1 MKKKIAL
8 IAAMMF
14 FVSLS
19 GLAFAADFEG
29 EVTKV
34 KGKNVTIEITKG
46 KAAKLKV
53 GTKVEIEADES
64 KSAPKKSG
72 GSMLQG
78 C

>member
-1 MKKKIAL
+1 MKKTIAL
-8 IAAMMF
+8 IAALAL

-19 GLAFAADFEG
+19 GISFAADFKG
-29 EVTKV
+29 KVTKV
-34 KGKNVTIEITKG
+34 KGKMVTIEITKG

-53 GTKVEIEADES
+53 GTKVEIEADKS
-64 KSAPKKSG
+64 KKAPKKSG

>member
-1 MKKKIAL
+1 MKKTFAL
-8 IAAMMF
+8 MAALVLF
-14 FVSLS
+14 ISLS
-19 GLAFAADFEG
+19 GVSFAAELEG
-29 EVTKV
+29 TVTKV
-34 KGKNVTIEITKG
+34 KGKTVTIEITKG

-64 KSAPKKSG
+64 KGAPKKSG

>member
-1 MKKKIAL
+1 MKKTLAL
-8 IAAMMF
+8 IAALVL

-19 GLAFAADFEG
+19 GISFAADFKG
-29 EVTKV
+29 KVTKV
-34 KGKNVTIEITKG
+34 KGKTVTIEITKG

-53 GTKVEIEADES
+53 GTKVEIEADTS
-64 KSAPKKSG
+64 KGAPKKSG

>member
-1 MKKKIAL
+1 MKKVLTL
-8 IAAMMF
+8 IA
-14 FVSLS
+14 VLVLCIGLS
-19 GLAFAADFEG
+19 GTSFAADFKG
-29 EVTKV
+29 KVTKV
-34 KGKNVTIEITKG
+34 KGKTVTIEITKG

-64 KSAPKKSG
+64 KGAPKKMG

>member
-1 MKKKIAL
+1 MKTIVVL
-8 IAAMMF
+8 IAVLVF
-14 FVSLS
+14 LS
-19 GLAFAADFEG
+19 GVSFAADFKG

-34 KGKNVTIEITKG
+34 KGKTVTIEITKG

-64 KSAPKKSG
+64 KGAPKKSG

>member
-1 MKKKIAL
+1 MKKTLAL
-8 IAAMMF
+8 IAALA
-14 FVSLS
+14 FVVSIAGVS
-19 GLAFAADFEG
+19 FAADFKG

-34 KGKNVTIEITKG
+34 KGKTVTIEITKG

-53 GTKVEIEADES
+53 GTKVEIEADDS
-64 KSAPKKSG
+64 KGAPKKSG